1 MALAA
6 GLFTPA
12 AVSTRSIVPAE
23 MQTRVRANRFKE
35 SSLRFR
41 RSRNY
46 SVYASQEGR
55 TNALPLIVYMDW
67 TAKLAQALHSGQR
80 NQPLLKLSRVTRRPF
95 AHFLN
100 GVNRP

>member
-1 MALAA
+1 MGSRNPHSDLDEAA
-6 GLFTPA
+6 
-12 AVSTRSIVPAE
+12 
-23 MQTRVRANRFKE
+23 
-35 SSLRFR
+35 
-41 RSRNY
+41 NY
-46 SVYASQEGR
+46 SVYASQVGR
-55 TNALPLIVYMDW
+55 TNALPLIVYMHW